1 MSIVKERL
9 ASQGSVQLD
18 CREIHT
24 NTKYTYTHTFKNNDQ
39 FRKLGKKDFLPRIEK
54 ESDESKIVY

>member
-1 MSIVKERL
+1 MYIVKERL

-18 CREIHT
+18 CGKIHT

-39 FRKLGKKDFLPRIEK
+39 FRRLGKKDFLPRIEK
-54 ESDESKIVY
+54 ESDEFKIVD